1 MKFNWGHGIALAYT
15 IFACSLLAVVLKT
28 TQYDHSLVTEKYYQK
43 DLEYQQHYEKLANSQ
58 TLEQPIKVWKDKKA
72 KALSIQFP
80 EGFERIEGEVTFF
93 RPVNKEEDFSVPFEL
108 SGENLLEYNTEK
120 LHPGLWTIKIDWQS
134 GNTPYYQEVNIS
146 I

>member
-1 MKFNWGHGIALAYT
+1 MKFNWGHGIALAYA

-58 TLEQPIKVWKDKKA
+58 TLDQPIKVWKDKEA

-80 EGFERIEGEVTFF
+80 DGFERIEGEVTFF
-93 RPVNKEEDFSVPFEL
+93 RPVNEEEDFSVPFEL